1 MGPLKGTNVGK
12 IGVSRQTVPDI
23 NDTVAEKVFT
33 CVGGEMG

>member
-1 MGPLKGTNVGK
+1 MGPLKRTNVGK